1 MKLLFIRHGDPDY
14 EHDTLTEKGHREAA
28 LLAEKLCKIPIDEF
42 YMSPLGRAQDTAAYT
57 LNKLGKKADV
67 LEWLREFPAKLDI
80 NGSEE
85 LVKAY
90 PDTFVEK
97 GVRNEE
103 GGTVYQK
110 RIVWDMLPA
119 FWTEHPEFFEREG
132 WRNSIVSAHSDMEI
146 VYDRVTS
153 GLDYF
158 LAEHGYV
165 REGSHYRVEQGN
177 EKTIAFFCHF
187 GVTSVLLSHLWSI
200 SPMITL
206 HSFAMAPTS
215 VTELAS
221 EERQKGCAYF
231 RGLRIGDI
239 SHLYMGGEEPSFSAR
254 FCETYENTS
263 QRH

>member
-1 MKLLFIRHGDPDY
+1 
-14 EHDTLTEKGHREAA
+14 
-28 LLAEKLCKIPIDEF
+28 
-42 YMSPLGRAQDTAAYT
+42 
-57 LNKLGKKADV
+57 
-67 LEWLREFPAKLDI
+67 
-80 NGSEE
+80 
-85 LVKAY
+85 
-90 PDTFVEK
+90 
-97 GVRNEE
+97 
-103 GGTVYQK
+103 
-110 RIVWDMLPA
+110 MLPE

-153 GLDYF
+153 GLDHF

-239 SHLYMGGEEPSFSAR
+239 SHLYIGGEEPSFSAR